1 MFTTIIEPIDI
12 FDVDRS
18 DAEIAEIAGTAA
30 QADAI
35 AARVKKVAIEKMEN
49 ILPDWKTRKDDL
61 NYHIELRS

>member
-18 DAEIAEIAGTAA
+18 DAEIAGTAA

-49 ILPDWKTRKDDL
+49 ILPDCKTRKDDL
-61 NYHIELRS
+61 N